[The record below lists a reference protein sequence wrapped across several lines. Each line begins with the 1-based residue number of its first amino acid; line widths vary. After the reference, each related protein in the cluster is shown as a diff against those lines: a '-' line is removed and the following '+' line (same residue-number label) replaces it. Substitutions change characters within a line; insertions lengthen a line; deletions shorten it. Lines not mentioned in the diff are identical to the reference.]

1 MEFSTNIV
9 TDAKRVVIKIGSSSL
24 SHTSGK
30 LNFHRIELLSRTL
43 SDFVNSGKQ
52 IILVSSGAITAGRAK
67 LNFGHKPA
75 STEEKQALAAIGQ
88 AELMRIYERF
98 FSSYGQNVAQVLITR
113 EVVDNNEC
121 RQNAKNTFEVL
132 LNLGCVPIVNEND
145 TISTDEIEF
154 GDNDTLSALVA
165 ALTGADMLILLSDID
180 GLFTDDPNQ
189 NPNAEFIDLVEKLDS
204 HLDAM
209 AKDTSKSSVG
219 TGGMATKLKAAH
231 IATSAG
237 ADMVIAN
244 GNDFHVIHKIMQ
256 GRNHGTLFLADKKE
270 EFYLDDIIDKLG

>member
-98 FSSYGQNVAQVLITR
+98 
-113 EVVDNNEC
+113 
-121 RQNAKNTFEVL
+121 
-132 LNLGCVPIVNEND
+132 
-145 TISTDEIEF
+145 
-154 GDNDTLSALVA
+154 SA
-165 ALTGADMLILLSDID
+165 
-180 GLFTDDPNQ
+180 
-189 NPNAEFIDLVEKLDS
+189 
-204 HLDAM
+204 
-209 AKDTSKSSVG
+209 
-219 TGGMATKLKAAH
+219 ATVRM
-231 IATSAG
+231 SP
-237 ADMVIAN
+237 
-244 GNDFHVIHKIMQ
+244 
-256 GRNHGTLFLADKKE
+256 R
-270 EFYLDDIIDKLG
+270 YL

>member
-1 MEFSTNIV
+1 MELSTNIV

-145 TISTDEIEF
+145 TVSFEEIEF
-154 GDNDTLSALVA
+154 GDNDTLAAHVA
-165 ALTGADMLILLSDID
+165 VLCDADLLINLSDID
-180 GLFTDDPNQ
+180 GLYDSDPHRNPEAHLISTVSEITDEIRNCAGGAGSD
-189 NPNAEFIDLVEKLDS
+189 F
-204 HLDAM
+204 
-209 AKDTSKSSVG
+209 G
-219 TGGMATKLKAAH
+219 TGGVVTKIHAAEISTNAGIPMLLLNGENPELLYELLNGKH
-231 IATSAG
+231 I
-237 ADMVIAN
+237 
-244 GNDFHVIHKIMQ
+244 
-256 GRNHGTLFLADKKE
+256 GTVFYPKE
-270 EFYLDDIIDKLG
+270 K